1 MQRRKLLKFLLVD
14 LLVEAIALKYLNNS
28 PAEAS
33 PWSYQGA
40 TGTDFWGELDP
51 EFQTCRSGQAQS
63 PINIPTNTTNNP
75 TNIEGSGFTLNVG
88 SLDLNYQDTPLTIVN
103 NGHTIRVNYQP
114 GSSLTLDDRVYEL
127 LQFHF
132 HQPSEHLISGKA
144 AAMEAH
150 FVHQNQAT
158 GDLVVLAVLMSEG
171 EMNQLLDS
179 IWQKIPQ
186 SNSPTVQISD
196 LTINALQLLPENSQ
210 QYYRYQGS
218 LTTPPCS
225 EIVTWLVLK
234 QPISVSKSQ
243 LTRFFTAIGNNAR
256 PVQSLNQR
264 PLLQF
269 N

>member
-1 MQRRKLLKFLLVD
+1 MQRRKLFKFLLVD

-28 PAEAS
+28 KAEAS
-33 PWSYQGA
+33 TWSYQGK

-63 PINIPTNTTNNP
+63 PINIPTNP
-75 TNIEGSGFTLNVG
+75 TNIEGGFTLNVG
-88 SLDLNYQDTPLTIVN
+88 SLDLNYQDTPLTIVTN
-103 NGHTIRVNYQP
+103 HTIRVNYQP
-114 GSSLTLDDRVYEL
+114 GSSLTLDGQVYEL

-150 FVHQNQAT
+150 FVHRNQAT

-171 EMNQLLDS
+171 EMNQALDS
-179 IWQKIPQ
+179 IWQQIPQ
-186 SNSPTVQISD
+186 SDSPTAQISD
-196 LTINALQLLPENSQ
+196 LTINALQLLPENSR

-234 QPISVSKSQ
+234 QPVSVSRAQ
-243 LTRFFTAIGNNAR
+243 LARFLAVIGNNAR
-256 PVQSLNQR
+256 PVQALNQR
-264 PLLQF
+264 SLLQF